1 MIYLAAK
8 YAVFAGLATAANI
21 GTQYLVLQAYKGPF
35 SLYAAMAAGTIVGLV
50 IKYILDKRYIFYHT
64 TAGMRDDL
72 FKFVIYSAMGVITTL
87 IFWGTELLLHFLLPW
102 EWAKYAGAAVG
113 LTVGYLTKYQL
124 DKRFVFRDRALSP
137 CVRSTPSE

>member
-8 YAVFAGLATAANI
+8 YAVFAGCATAANI
-21 GTQYLVLQAYKGPF
+21 GTQYLFLQAYKGPF

-64 TAGMRDDL
+64 TDGMRDDL
-72 FKFVIYSAMGVITTL
+72 FKFIIYSAMGVITTL
-87 IFWGTELLLHFLLPW
+87 VFWGTEILFNFLLPW
-102 EWAKYAGAAVG
+102 EWAKYAGATIG

-124 DKRFVFRDRALSP
+124 DKRFVFRNRVSDKRANP
-137 CVRSTPSE
+137 TPSE